1 MSILCSGMLG
11 KVLVVLLVAG
21 LAWAFPALLPPP
33 PKICG
38 SPGGPTFTGPRI
50 KLRDGR
56 HLAYKEHGVP
66 KDTAKYKVIY
76 AHSFG
81 STRYESAII
90 PLVFHQLF
98 VKLVFLHPFRVLIE
112 LRL

>member
-1 MSILCSGMLG
+1 MLG

-38 SPGGPTFTGPRI
+38 SPGGPTFTEPRI

-98 VKLVFLHPFRVLIE
+98 VKLVFLHPF
-112 LRL
+112 